1 MAALCVD
8 GGGTKTLALV
18 VQDDGAI
25 VGCGAGGPL
34 AFIWSGG
41 EVVRRSAHEAVRA
54 ALAEARL
61 EPAAIQRAL
70 VLLGGGNTD
79 EARQAVSAALGGQ
92 VPDVVGEL
100 VAADAI
106 GEALDLDV
114 LVLAGTGTIASR
126 RLPDGG
132 RAYCNGLGVLLGD
145 EGSGFSL
152 GWEAIRATM
161 RALDG
166 RAPATS
172 LSSAVCRHLLGETGL
187 GSDVGI
193 DGSHRRDLAGRLWLA
208 AVESGRA
215 RVAELAPAVSAAAAA
230 GDGVARDILEAAGRE
245 LALNAESLLR
255 GWSEARPP
263 RVGGLGGVF
272 RAGPP
277 LTDAFRDGVARS
289 APGAEARIPEADL
302 VAGAVLLVLEGRPE
316 ARRRVLD
323 EWPATRTRIAA
334 LPRPPG
340 SAGEPSLRSMLGVIR

>member
-1 MAALCVD
+1 MAVLCVD

-18 VQDDGAI
+18 VQEDGAI

-34 AFIWSGG
+34 AFVWSGG
-41 EVVRRSAHEAVRA
+41 EVVRRSAHQAVRA
-54 ALAEARL
+54 ALADARL
-61 EPAAIQRAL
+61 EPAEIHRAL

-79 EARQAVSAALGGQ
+79 EARQAVSAALDGQ
-92 VPDVVGEL
+92 EPDVVGEL

-106 GEALDLDV
+106 GEALGLDV

-166 RAPATS
+166 RAPAT
-172 LSSAVCRHLLGETGL
+172 LLATAVCRHLLGHADPIPD
-187 GSDVGI
+187 SGI
-193 DGSHRRDLAGRLWLA
+193 DGSHRRDLAGRIRLA
-208 AVESGRA
+208 TLESSRA
-215 RVAELAPAVSAAAAA
+215 KVAELAPAVSAAAAA
-230 GDGVARDILEAAGRE
+230 GDAVARGILEAAGRE

-277 LTDAFRDGVARS
+277 LTHAFRDGVARS
-289 APGAEARIPEADL
+289 APGAEARILEVDL
-302 VAGAVLLVLEGRPE
+302 VAGAVLLVLEGRPD
-316 ARRRVLD
+316 AQKHVLD
-323 EWPATRTRIAA
+323 QWPATRTRIAA
-334 LPRPPG
+334 LPRLTAP
-340 SAGEPSLRSMLGVIR
+340 ADEPSLRSMLGVIR